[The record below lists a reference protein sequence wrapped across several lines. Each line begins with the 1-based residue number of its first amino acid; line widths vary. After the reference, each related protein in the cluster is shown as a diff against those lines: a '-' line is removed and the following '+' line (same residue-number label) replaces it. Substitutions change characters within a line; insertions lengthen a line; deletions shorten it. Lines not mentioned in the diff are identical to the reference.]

1 MRSAGV
7 KVGFVAVSEVVLM
20 GRTFLVETN
29 WFCDSVVS
37 SQLSVFS

>member
-7 KVGFVAVSEVVLM
+7 KVGVVAVSVVVAHESS
-20 GRTFLVETN
+20 FLVETN